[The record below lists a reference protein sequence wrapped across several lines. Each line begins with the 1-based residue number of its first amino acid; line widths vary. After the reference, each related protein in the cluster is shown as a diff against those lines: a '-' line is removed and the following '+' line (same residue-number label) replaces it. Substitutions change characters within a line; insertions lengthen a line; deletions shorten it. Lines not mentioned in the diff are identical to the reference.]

1 MGELEKAMHEFEKL
15 KHGFSV
21 MIEQVIE
28 TILIDYNM
36 AMEPFKKQNTK
47 RDLSKYYYKILNIPI
62 TPTWSPTQTKW
73 MMENLRIVKMQ
84 TRFVIGS
91 SEVIFVVL
99 NLLNLLQA
107 YPFSFCNKSELL
119 LSLSFL

>member
-99 NLLNLLQA
+99 NLLNLL
-107 YPFSFCNKSELL
+107 
-119 LSLSFL
+119 